1 MTQKQIWL
9 NLGGLIA
16 LIGLLGL
23 FYWQS
28 TGARAVPALTDSLQH
43 KDAKVRIAA
52 ALALAEIGLAANAA
66 VPALLDQALHD
77 PVLYAGTTAA
87 GALKTIDLVAARQVM
102 TAYLPALQSDDVQTR
117 RTACAMLE
125 SLGPV
130 AKPAVPDLTGALNDV
145 DEMIRMH
152 AVGAIGSIGIPA
164 TLVIP
169 ALAKALHDPSQTV
182 RRQAVSQFAFSIP
195 LTEAVVS
202 HLKQLLEDKD
212 QSIATLAQ
220 SALNS
225 PHRQVQDRTSV
236 YVTMLQMGRSAND
249 HALHK
254 LAQLGPEAAGAV
266 PAVIPVLK
274 DERPLHRYLAA
285 EVLGTIGPGAKDAVP
300 ALIAT
305 LRDIDPVVQGS
316 AAEALEAIGTPEA
329 HQAVTAYHR
338 TEGSK

>member
-1 MTQKQIWL
+1 MTRKHIWL
-9 NLGGLIA
+9 NLGGLIT

-23 FYWQS
+23 FYWMS
-28 TGARAVPALTDSLQH
+28 TGARAVPALTESLKDKDS
-43 KDAKVRIAA
+43 KVRVAA
-52 ALALAEIGLAANAA
+52 ALALAEIGPAANVA

-87 GALKTIDLVAARQVM
+87 AALKTIDLVAARQVM
-102 TAYLPALQSDDVQTR
+102 TAYLPALQSSDVQTR
-117 RTACAMLE
+117 RTTCAMLE
-125 SLGPV
+125 SLGPA
-130 AKPAVPDLTGALNDV
+130 AKPAVPALGNMLNDT
-145 DEMIRMH
+145 DEMVRMH

-169 ALAKALHDPSQTV
+169 ALAKALHDPSRTV
-182 RRQAVSQFAFSIP
+182 RYRAVSQFAFSIP
-195 LTEAVVS
+195 LTEAVTP

-212 QSIATLAQ
+212 RSISTLAQ

-225 PHRQVQDRTSV
+225 PHRQAKDRTSV
-236 YVTMLQMGRSAND
+236 YVTMLQMSRGND
-249 HALHK
+249 YALHK

-285 EVLGTIGPGAKDAVP
+285 ETLGAIGPGAQDAVP
-300 ALIAT
+300 ALIAA
-305 LRDIDPVVQGS
+305 LHDIDPVVQGS

-329 HQAVTAYHR
+329 RTAADAYR
-338 TEGSK
+338 KTPALQ

>member
-1 MTQKQIWL
+1 MTRRQIWL

-23 FYWQS
+23 FYWTS
-28 TGARAVPALTDSLQH
+28 TGARAVPALIESLKD

-52 ALALAEIGLAANAA
+52 ALALAEIGPAANAA

-77 PVLYAGTTAA
+77 PVFYAGTTAA
-87 GALKTIDLVAARQVM
+87 GALRTIDLVAARQVM

-125 SLGPV
+125 SLGPA
-130 AKPAVPDLTGALNDV
+130 AKPAVPTLGNMLNDT
-145 DEMIRMH
+145 DERVRMH
-152 AVGAIGSIGIPA
+152 AVGALGEIGIPA

-169 ALAKALHDPSQTV
+169 ALAKALHDPAHAV
-182 RRQAVSQFAFSIP
+182 RHRALSQFAFSIP
-195 LTEAVVS
+195 STEAVIP

-212 QSIATLAQ
+212 RGIATLAQ

-225 PHRQVQDRTSV
+225 PHRQAKDRASV
-236 YVTMLQMGRSAND
+236 YVTMLQMSRGAND
-249 HALHK
+249 YALHK

-266 PAVIPVLK
+266 SAVIPVLK

-285 EVLGTIGPGAKDAVP
+285 EALGAIGPGAKDAVP
-300 ALIAT
+300 ALIAA
-305 LRDIDPVVQGS
+305 LHDIDPVVQGS

-329 HQAVTAYHR
+329 RGAADAYR
-338 TEGSK
+338 KTSAQK